1 MSPPPFPPEIYQNIF
16 KLFDYKTLNKSI
28 YVSRLWCTYAIPL
41 LWQDPLQIIF
51 NQEKNILLNAKLII
65 NTYVSFLPS
74 NSKAKAK
81 LIENDITPTSRV
93 AIFNYPEYLNNLNYF
108 LFHDSVASLFSQK
121 PSMIKQKL
129 IKLILEEL
137 FELFF
142 NQSKNLVGLEYGTP
156 VILDYHNL
164 DQSLNPIFI
173 KLENFSRLS
182 KLKRFSCRAD
192 TTSELIYTISKVS
205 RELLQIDIQQGSD
218 DEALCALVNSQ
229 NNLQEFEMSTCLE
242 AKKVLTAILKKSR
255 TLRKISIVGGSMI
268 SFDFFFQCPNLE
280 ELTLKFP
287 MKIPGSERKWIQYSD
302 FENDFT
308 NWNNNNN
315 DNDNNDNNNDNNNN
329 NNNNFGRLL
338 PSLLEYHIHLLAVL
352 YGQALQYRNVYSSQV
367 ESRLSS
373 EIEYNPSLLL
383 NQEEEEEEGE
393 EEGSERN
400 RNVVRSG
407 GRERNERGGRK
418 INGRERFE
426 RYEREINE
434 RERNENHPIKLFK
447 LEIHRSYQNIIKI
460 INLIKTS
467 NSKLLILNLDL
478 PNPKDPENY
487 SHLLSTIIN
496 YCPNLVNLNLY
507 IPTQSLSFI
516 SNLFS
521 QCSNLEVIILRGDN
535 NYHHHHHHHHQ
546 STTTTTTATTTTT
559 TISSSST
566 PSSSSSSSSSS
577 STTTSSSLFLTSSDR
592 QDISNILNKLGSVIP
607 RNIQFLALGIQT
619 WKFQPAALDNFLQHC
634 ENRINNLPFNFAI
647 DTNCEAID
655 IFRKYRKRGVCNLLV
670 PNF

>member
-16 KLFDYKTLNKSI
+16 KLFDYKTLYKSI
-28 YVSRLWCTYAIPL
+28 YVSRLWC
-41 LWQDPLQIIF
+41 
-51 NQEKNILLNAKLII
+51 
-65 NTYVSFLPS
+65 
-74 NSKAKAK
+74 
-81 LIENDITPTSRV
+81 
-93 AIFNYPEYLNNLNYF
+93 
-108 LFHDSVASLFSQK
+108 
-121 PSMIKQKL
+121 
-129 IKLILEEL
+129 
-137 FELFF
+137 
-142 NQSKNLVGLEYGTP
+142 LEYGTP

-192 TTSELIYTISKVS
+192 TTPELIYTISKVS

-255 TLRKISIVGGSMI
+255 TLRKITIVGGSMI

-287 MKIPGSERKWIQYSD
+287 MKIPGSERKWVQYND

-315 DNDNNDNNNDNNNN
+315 D
-329 NNNNFGRLL
+329 
-338 PSLLEYHIHLLAVL
+338 EYHIHLLAVL
-352 YGQALQYRNVYSSQV
+352 YGQTLQYRNVYSSQ
-367 ESRLSS
+367 
-373 EIEYNPSLLL
+373 
-383 NQEEEEEEGE
+383 
-393 EEGSERN
+393 
-400 RNVVRSG
+400 
-407 GRERNERGGRK
+407 
-418 INGRERFE
+418 
-426 RYEREINE
+426 RYEREKC
-434 RERNENHPIKLFK
+434 ENHPIKLFK

-496 YCPNLVNLNLY
+496 YCPNLVNINLY

-516 SNLFS
+516 SNLF
-521 QCSNLEVIILRGDN
+521 R
-535 NYHHHHHHHHQ
+535 
-546 STTTTTTATTTTT
+546 
-559 TISSSST
+559 
-566 PSSSSSSSSSS
+566 
-577 STTTSSSLFLTSSDR
+577 
-592 QDISNILNKLGSVIP
+592 SVIP
-607 RNIQFLALGIQT
+607 RNIRFLALGIQT
-619 WKFQPAALDNFLQHC
+619 WKFQAVALDNFLQHC
-634 ENRINNLPFNFAI
+634 ENRIDNLPFNFAI
-647 DTNCEAID
+647 DTNCEPV
-655 IFRKYRKRGVCNLLV
+655 KE
-670 PNF
+670 